1 VAPAIKIPKPGKTG
15 TPKGMEG
22 VRPGSAQAIKAGYK
36 PPKPPKPP
44 ARPGGARVPFA
55 VSFNPD
61 GTTTLKPPP
70 AAPRAAA
77 APAAPPPPPLLLPRR
92 PRHSIMRMRSLPI
105 RATPPD

>member
-44 ARPGGARVPFA
+44 SASWRGESSVCCL
-55 VSFNPD
+55 V
-61 GTTTLKPPP
+61 
-70 AAPRAAA
+70 
-77 APAAPPPPPLLLPRR
+77 
-92 PRHSIMRMRSLPI
+92 
-105 RATPPD
+105 